1 MIEILFGVSLV
12 INILLGWYI
21 VQLLKRYLTF
31 QEELDYFMERLEEYD
46 GHLDTIN
53 NLERFYGD
61 ETLAGL
67 VRHSKDIVKECKDMR
82 SIVET
87 NYNKDEDEEDEEEE
101 SHASKA

>member
-21 VQLLKRYLTF
+21 VQLLKRFLAF

-61 ETLAGL
+61 ETLANL
-67 VRHSKDIVKECKDMR
+67 VRHSKDIVKECKDIR
-82 SIVET
+82 SIVED
-87 NYNKDEDEEDEEEE
+87 NYDDDEEEE
-101 SHASKA
+101 LYASEA